1 MTCWFS
7 GTQRTRTSAT
17 FLSAAES
24 DVSTGLSRKTDIVAP
39 NLHAIH
45 YITLVLIICRVAEWL
60 ASRTQSQKGLGSNR
74 SRDAVG

>member
-17 FLSAAES
+17 FLSVAES
-24 DVSTGLSRKTDIVAP
+24 DVSTGLSRNTDIVAP

-45 YITLVLIICRVAEWL
+45 YISSYYMLSSRVVTLVGI
-60 ASRTQSQKGLGSNR
+60 Q
-74 SRDAVG
+74 D